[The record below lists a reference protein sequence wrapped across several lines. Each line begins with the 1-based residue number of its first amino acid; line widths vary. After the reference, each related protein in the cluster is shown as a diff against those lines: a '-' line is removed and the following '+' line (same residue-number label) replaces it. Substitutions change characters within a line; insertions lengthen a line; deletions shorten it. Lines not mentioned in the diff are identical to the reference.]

1 MAPRPVQIKPQGTDA
16 VVRQGVAASPAPPY
30 RAVSNV
36 WPPFPEEVVT
46 SHACLNPALRDE
58 LLTMSDEDQNVRAEL
73 ASDGSLFDGYHPRM
87 ELVHRRNAA
96 RLAAIL
102 DRYGWPGRSQV
113 GADGAHAAWL
123 IVQHAIGEPALQ
135 RRALQL
141 MRTAAAK
148 GEASLRELAM
158 LDDRIRVNEGRQQ
171 RYGTQ
176 YDWDAHGEMSPL
188 PLEDPEH
195 VDERRRAVGLGPLA
209 EDIRRHRKWVQQST
223 ERPPTDWHARQ
234 REMQDWFRA
243 RGWRA

>member
-1 MAPRPVQIKPQGTDA
+1 M
-16 VVRQGVAASPAPPY
+16 
-30 RAVSNV
+30 
-36 WPPFPEEVVT
+36 T
-46 SHACLNPALRDE
+46 SHVCHNPALRDE

-73 ASDGSLFDGYHPRM
+73 ATDGSLFDGYHPRM
-87 ELVHRRNAA
+87 ELVHRRNAT
-96 RLAAIL
+96 RITAIL

-113 GADGAHAAWL
+113 GTDGAHAAWL

-135 RRALQL
+135 RRALEL

-158 LDDRIRVNEGRQQ
+158 LEDRIRVNEGRQQ

-176 YDWDAHGEMSPL
+176 YDWDAQGEMSPL
-188 PLEDPEH
+188 PLEDPDH

-209 EDIRRHRKWVQQST
+209 EDIRRHRTWVQQST
-223 ERPPTDWHARQ
+223 ERPPRDWHARQ
-234 REMQDWFRA
+234 REMQQWFRA